1 VTATRNSARDERR
14 SRITEL
20 MPEIDLIS
28 KPEVR
33 DAVVEIWD
41 RVWQESEWVDLAT
54 VPKNP
59 AAATAVEYVPGAWT
73 LVTHSRTVA
82 QLALANADVLTRMHG
97 LEYDRD
103 ALLVIAL
110 LHDASK
116 VVEYVGTPASI
127 EKGHFG
133 QLIQHGVYGAF
144 LMWQHELPL
153 EWVHG
158 VISHTPSSATPPQ
171 TQEALI
177 VRYVDFLDTD
187 VMLLDT
193 GGKLHIA

>member
-1 VTATRNSARDERR
+1 MTTRTSDAEERHAH
-14 SRITEL
+14 ILEL
-20 MPEIDLIS
+20 LPEIDEIHAAGA
-28 KPEVR
+28 R

-41 RVWQESEWVDLAT
+41 RVWQESEWDDLAT
-54 VPKNP
+54 IPKNP
-59 AAATAVEYVPGAWT
+59 SAADAVEHVPFAWT
-73 LVTHSRTVA
+73 LVTHARTVA
-82 QLALANADVLTRMHG
+82 QLALANADVLTALHG
-97 LEYDRD
+97 IQYDRD
-103 ALLVIAL
+103 ALIAIAL

-116 VVEYVGTPASI
+116 VVEYVGSPASI

-133 QLIQHGVYGAF
+133 RLIQHGVYGAF

-153 EWVHG
+153 EWVHA

-171 TQEALI
+171 TQEALL